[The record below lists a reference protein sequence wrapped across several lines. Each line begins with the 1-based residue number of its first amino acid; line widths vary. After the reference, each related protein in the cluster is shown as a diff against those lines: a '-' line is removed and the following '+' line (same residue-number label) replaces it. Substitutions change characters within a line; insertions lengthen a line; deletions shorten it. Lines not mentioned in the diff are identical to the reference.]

1 MGDGHGDG
9 PACLVADAA
18 VRCHGTHTSRAEH
31 YKAAAKQPRLRP
43 SSSSLLL
50 LFPPFFSHTL
60 PFLLSSP
67 SPFFFLL
74 FSPSFFL
81 SGFLMAA

>member
-1 MGDGHGDG
+1 MGDG
-9 PACLVADAA
+9 PAACLA
-18 VRCHGTHTSRAEH
+18 VLGGESCGGALPQHMQVERNTTRQQPD
-31 YKAAAKQPRLRP
+31 KQPRLRP

-81 SGFLMAA
+81 SAA